1 MDRHFTVSVFIVC
14 KDKVLLHLHKKAKKM
29 LPLGVHIEVNE
40 LPEEACIREV
50 KEEAGLNI
58 NLYNLIDITLKK
70 SCDLSGEKLLIN
82 PIHTILGDVSP
93 NHSHIDFVYYA
104 TTSSFETSPEIGES
118 KTLKWYNKED
128 LKNAHNIQENIL
140 TMATEAL
147 ELLGEI

>member
-14 KDKVLLHLHKKAKKM
+14 KDKVLLNLHKKAKKM
-29 LPLGVHIEVNE
+29 LPLGGHIEVNE

-58 NLYNLIDITLKK
+58 NLYNPIDITLKK

-118 KTLKWYNKED
+118 KTLKWYKKED

>member
-1 MDRHFTVSVFIVC
+1 MNRHFTVSVFIVC

-29 LPLGVHIEVNE
+29 LPLGEHIEVNE
-40 LPEEACIREV
+40 LPKEAYIREA
-50 KEEAGLNI
+50 KEEAGLNVT
-58 NLYNLIDITLKK
+58 LYNPIDINLKK

-104 TTSSFETSPEIGES
+104 TTTSFETSPEIGES
-118 KTLKWYNKED
+118 KILKWYSKED

-140 TMATEAL
+140 VMATEAL
-147 ELLGEI
+147 DLL

>member
-14 KDKVLLHLHKKAKKM
+14 KDKVLLHLHKKAKKV
-29 LPLGVHIEVNE
+29 LPLGGHIEVNE

-58 NLYNLIDITLKK
+58 NLYNPIDINLKK

-82 PIHTILGDVSP
+82 PIHTILGDLSP

-104 TTSSFETSPEIGES
+104 TTTSFETSPEIGES
-118 KTLKWYNKED
+118 KILKWYSKKD
-128 LKNAHNIQENIL
+128 LKNVNNIQENIL
-140 TMATEAL
+140 AMATEAL
-147 ELLGEI
+147 DLLGEI